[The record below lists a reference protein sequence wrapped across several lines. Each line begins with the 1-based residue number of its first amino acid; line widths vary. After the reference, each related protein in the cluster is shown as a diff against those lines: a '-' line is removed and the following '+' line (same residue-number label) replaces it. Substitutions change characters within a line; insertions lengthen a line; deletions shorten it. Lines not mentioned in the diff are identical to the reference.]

1 MRETGVHE
9 TLSVEQCSEERTHF
23 WKQHSFFF
31 FGVHKMKKRID
42 AVIGIGRKSRSCYNF
57 CCPTA
62 QVCWIQGIQWGF
74 TFLRGREAADSNI
87 TMDLV
92 AGQWVTDILQLFAI
106 FLFLPLLWKQVVTFR
121 GTEVKTLA
129 CLFEGE
135 DTRKPIKSG
144 CMVIWVCGLPHW
156 TVNHTTLIF
165 VPLALSMRQ

>member
-31 FGVHKMKKRID
+31 WCPKNEKRIN
-42 AVIGIGRKSRSCYNF
+42 AVIGIGGKSRSCYNF

-74 TFLRGREAADSNI
+74 AFLRGREAADSNV

-92 AGQWVTDILQLFAI
+92 AGQWVTDILQLSAI
-106 FLFLPLLWKQVVTFR
+106 FLFLPLFWKQVVTFR

-135 DTRKPIKSG
+135 DTCKPIKSG
-144 CMVIWVCGLPHW
+144 CMVTFFECVVSPTGL
-156 TVNHTTLIF
+156 
-165 VPLALSMRQ
+165 